1 MKMLISSRAVLDIQR
16 NADWWAAQHSR
27 LQAAEWFYCVYDQL
41 DAIGS
46 SPLSYG
52 LSSENGMFPFEVRD
66 ALIGLG
72 NRKSYRAIFGVHEDH
87 LTVYRVLRAAE
98 GTIDAFDLE

>member
-1 MKMLISSRAVLDIQR
+1 MRVLVSARAALDIQR
-16 NADWWAAQHSR
+16 NAEWWAAHHSR

-41 DAIGS
+41 EAIGS

-52 LSSENGMFPFEVRD
+52 LSLENGLFPFEVRD
-66 ALIGLG
+66 ALVGLG
-72 NRKSYRAIFGVHEDH
+72 GRKSYRAIFGVHEDH

-98 GTIDAFDLE
+98 GSINADDLE

>member
-1 MKMLISSRAVLDIQR
+1 
-16 NADWWAAQHSR
+16 
-27 LQAAEWFYCVYDQL
+27 
-41 DAIGS
+41 
-46 SPLSYG
+46 
-52 LSSENGMFPFEVRD
+52 MFPFEVRD